1 MEKAVVFGPLVL
13 FFGFFLLLII
23 LFIGFIVKLV
33 LKSKNEDW
41 SGEVI
46 DKKVNEVEDF
56 DTGSKSDHYF
66 LVVKMD
72 TGKTRNI
79 GLSRQLW
86 ENFQTGDKL
95 HKPKGKLFP
104 DKV

>member
-1 MEKAVVFGPLVL
+1 MEKAAVFGPLVL

-33 LKSKNEDW
+33 LKSKNEEW

-46 DKKVNEVEDF
+46 DKKMNTVDDE
-56 DTGSKSDHYF
+56 DTGSHDYYY

-72 TGKTRNI
+72 TGKERKV

-86 ENFQTGDKL
+86 ENFQTGDKV